1 MAKSPSYAEQ
11 GDDAAIAPNRGS
23 TGGTPRWVKIFGLV
37 ALVLILLIGALLL
50 FGGGS
55 HGPGRH
61 LGGDTPAGDAGRD
74 TPPAGAPE
82 GSGGHMGPPPGIE
95 H

>member
-1 MAKSPSYAEQ
+1 MATSPSYAEQ
-11 GDDAAIAPNRGS
+11 GDDAAITPDRDS
-23 TGGTPRWVKIFGLV
+23 PGGTPRWVKVFGFV

-61 LGGDTPAGDAGRD
+61 LGGDTPAGDAGRNAQ
-74 TPPAGAPE
+74 PPGPGQFE
-82 GSGGHMGPPPGIE
+82 GHTGPPPGIE